1 MAEINGIDLLRV
13 KQRSVHK
20 LFARNKIKTLK
31 NLADLQSFCYDPNNG
46 RTFYKHVK
54 SFRISAPLEN
64 VWRTYKTIPPQ
75 DTWRGRMVSF
85 GMMYS
90 RQENHITFSNDA
102 YAGLAPGQ
110 LIFLNLNLFANKA
123 HLAVGH
129 EVVDVLEDKK
139 HIKICY
145 VQNGAS
151 IGTQLIQLN
160 KVTETETEV
169 IHETWYT
176 SGSWLRDKILY
187 PMFHARAIT
196 EFHTNVKHAAEQL

>member
-129 EVVDVLEDKK
+129 EVVDVLEEFQA
-139 HIKICY
+139 HSSPSLA
-145 VQNGAS
+145 VARRVGGRNRQS
-151 IGTQLIQLN
+151 
-160 KVTETETEV
+160 
-169 IHETWYT
+169 T
-176 SGSWLRDKILY
+176 SRRPALDMPDGLL
-187 PMFHARAIT
+187 T
-196 EFHTNVKHAAEQL
+196 